1 MKVTLHGRNLERGQ
15 ISRATERKDQRSGR
29 FRCVLRL
36 ITRSRASSKV
46 HISCNSKSALLTF
59 LARVSST
66 LGGSFSSNSS
76 FLFALHSL
84 IPWVLLNPLLDFSDF
99 RANRPL
105 ASRTSRRLSSVPLAS
120 ADVPGELSSGL
131 FMSSELYSTPPT
143 INSVPGALHDRQLP
157 PLPSLFSSCDVVDRS
172 MNWACFLQTGDDK
185 WIVLRSTVF
194 STLFRDNGN
203 TFCNVFRWIAPRRK
217 ESEDKRHTSCAKL
230 REAIFYLFSLRLTF
244 KRWRA
249 RAIFVPMPRAP
260 NNYMEP
266 P

>member
-105 ASRTSRRLSSVPLAS
+105 ASRTSRRLPSVPLAS
-120 ADVPGELSSGL
+120 AGVPGELSFVCL
-131 FMSSELYSTPPT
+131 CLRNCT
-143 INSVPGALHDRQLP
+143 VR
-157 PLPSLFSSCDVVDRS
+157 
-172 MNWACFLQTGDDK
+172 LQP
-185 WIVLRSTVF
+185 STVSLEL
-194 STLFRDNGN
+194 STTANYRRYRHCFHPVMLSID
-203 TFCNVFRWIAPRRK
+203 RWTGHVSSKPATTN
-217 ESEDKRHTSCAKL
+217 E
-230 REAIFYLFSLRLTF
+230 
-244 KRWRA
+244 
-249 RAIFVPMPRAP
+249 
-260 NNYMEP
+260 
-266 P
+266 